1 MIKSNQISF
10 LFLFLINFFIHHRV
24 GKTSLIRMFLN
35 KEYQEVY
42 NETTDIVVTNKK
54 VHLSKNDN
62 INEQFPYKEYSKI
75 QLRLFD
81 SPGKYDTEKLNKKFF
96 IGMKALIILFDI
108 TNENSF
114 KNIANIIEKSK
125 NIFEESKSNNFSLE
139 NNIIKQPNSFN
150 EIPIIIVGNK
160 SDMENEKKIKSQ
172 EIELYNKDIKQKELF
187 TCLKYHEISVK
198 DNKGIDGVFEDIF
211 KYYFNRKIDSI
222 FQTKK
227 EEYKNINNINNIN
240 DLSLNEE
247 NNKIK
252 KPCLDKSIFVYHQ
265 MLDKMKKEIY
275 IDMSSVK
282 QENKDEKDKNKA
294 LEEKI
299 NKLTSQFI
307 SENQLLKDKLN
318 IIENKNI
325 SLEQQIKLKDKEIQ
339 ELKQKMNDLIIS
351 TKAINLK
358 FKISSDNAKD
368 EISIKAKGESKISE
382 VLSTLYDIYP
392 YIKNYNIKGFC
403 LEGNENEKIDE
414 MKTVN
419 ENNLVN
425 GSLIVLIV

>member
-1 MIKSNQISF
+1 M
-10 LFLFLINFFIHHRV
+10 
-24 GKTSLIRMFLN
+24 N
-35 KEYQEVY
+35 KEYQDIY
-42 NETTDIVVTNKK
+42 NETTDIVAINRK
-54 VHLSKNDN
+54 VNLAKNDI
-62 INEQFPYKEYSKI
+62 INEQSPYKEYSTV

-81 SPGKYDTEKLNKKFF
+81 SPGKYDPSKLNKKFF
-96 IGMKALIILFDI
+96 IGMKALIIVFDI

-114 KNIANIIEKSK
+114 KNLSSYIDKSK
-125 NIFEESKSNNFSLE
+125 NLFEETKNNNFGVE
-139 NNIIKQPNSFN
+139 ENIIKQPNSFN

-160 SDMENEKKIKSQ
+160 SDMENERKIKNK
-172 EIELYNKDIKQKELF
+172 EIEQYNKDIEQKEKF

-198 DNKGIDGVFEDIF
+198 ENKGLDSVFEDIF
-211 KYYFNRKIDSI
+211 NYYFNRKIDSI
-222 FQTKK
+222 CQAKK
-227 EEYKNINNINNIN
+227 EEYKNIN
-240 DLSLNEE
+240 DLSMNEE

-265 MLDKMKKEIY
+265 MLDKMKKEIFLD
-275 IDMSSVK
+275 ISSVK
-282 QENKDEKDKNKA
+282 QENKNEKDKNKV

-299 NKLTSQFI
+299 DKLTNQFM

-318 IIENKNI
+318 IIESKNRD
-325 SLEQQIKLKDKEIQ
+325 LEQQIKLKDKEIQ
-339 ELKQKMNDLIIS
+339 ELKQKVNDLIIS

-358 FKISSDNAKD
+358 FKISNENAKD

-419 ENNLVN
+419 ENKLVN

>member
-1 MIKSNQISF
+1 M
-10 LFLFLINFFIHHRV
+10 
-24 GKTSLIRMFLN
+24 
-35 KEYQEVY
+35 
-42 NETTDIVVTNKK
+42 KK
-54 VHLSKNDN
+54 VL
-62 INEQFPYKEYSKI
+62 IVI
-75 QLRLFD
+75 
-81 SPGKYDTEKLNKKFF
+81 DTLYGGGAERV
-96 IGMKALIILFDI
+96 ACR
-108 TNENSF
+108 
-114 KNIANIIEKSK
+114 IANALSVDNEVVIYTRSTPDRYQIAE
-125 NIFEESKSNNFSLE
+125 NIKVLNFTYPPRLLTYRGRGVRFVEPILAPINNLYWYRYFA
-139 NNIIKQPNSFN
+139 
-150 EIPIIIVGNK
+150 
-160 SDMENEKKIKSQ
+160 KK
-172 EIELYNKDIKQKELF
+172 LKDIKQKELF

-198 DNKGIDGVFEDIF
+198 DNKGIDAVFEDIF

-222 FQTKK
+222 CQTKN
-227 EEYKNINNINNIN
+227 EEYKNINNIN
-240 DLSLNEE
+240 DLNLNEE

-282 QENKDEKDKNKA
+282 QGNKDEKDKNKA

-299 NKLTSQFI
+299 NKLTNQFI

-339 ELKQKMNDLIIS
+339 ELKQKINDLIIS

-403 LEGNENEKIDE
+403 LEGNENEKIDA

-425 GSLIVLIV
+425 GSLIVLMV